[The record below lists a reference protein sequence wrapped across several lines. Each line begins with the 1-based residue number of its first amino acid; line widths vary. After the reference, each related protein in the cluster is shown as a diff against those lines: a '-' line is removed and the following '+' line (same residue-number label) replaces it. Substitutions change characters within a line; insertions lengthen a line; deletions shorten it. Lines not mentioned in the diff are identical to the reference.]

1 MRQVENSL
9 MHDLAQSIH
18 SFRFFFFLSSVD
30 LYTPSVHLHQNLMH
44 HHGQYQHENLS
55 LSPQQSSTSDAD
67 ETLTPPPSL
76 NRMGVSE
83 MKEVRDEI
91 CLFFVE

>member
-1 MRQVENSL
+1 MIL
-9 MHDLAQSIH
+9 FI
-18 SFRFFFFLSSVD
+18 RFFFFPVD

-76 NRMGVSE
+76 NRMGVSV
-83 MKEVRDEI
+83 MKNVLGEELSCRI
-91 CLFFVE
+91 IQLQRKL

>member
-1 MRQVENSL
+1 MILFNRF
-9 MHDLAQSIH
+9 I
-18 SFRFFFFLSSVD
+18 RFFPVD

-76 NRMGVSE
+76 NRMGVSAME
-83 MKEVRDEI
+83 RMFFEKEFSCRI
-91 CLFFVE
+91 IQLQRKL